1 MARSE
6 DLQIA
11 EQLAKA
17 VAEKG
22 GRVYF
27 VGGFVR
33 DALMGKKNKDIDV
46 EAHGISY
53 ASLLSIL
60 ETLGTPLINGVS
72 FGVFGLKGSRLDIA
86 LPRRETLTGRG
97 HKDFEVFVDPFIGPE
112 AAAGR
117 RDFTVN
123 AMLQDVLTGEIL
135 DYYGG
140 KDDLEKG
147 VIRHVR
153 DASFPEDP
161 LRVLRAAQFSA
172 RFGFSIADE
181 TVRLCSGMDL
191 SSLSRERV
199 MEELKKAM
207 LSAPSPSVFFE
218 QLRNMGQLSFWFPEV
233 QALIGVEQDPSFHPE
248 GDVWTHTMMV
258 LDEAAK
264 LRSGAKQ
271 PLPYMIAALCHDF
284 GKPYTTEF
292 VNGKIHSYH
301 HETEGLRPAS
311 ALLDRLTTEH
321 RLKKYVLNMV
331 EMHMRPNLLISR
343 RSGEKAFMKTF
354 DLSCEPEDLLLLAKA
369 DYLGCGLGKADYS
382 GHERILKEKYLQ
394 YRERMAL
401 PYVTGDDLIRA
412 GVEPGTDFSD
422 ALGFAHKCRLAG
434 VPKEEALH
442 QTLGFI
448 RSMRRK
454 KREP

>member
-1 MARSE
+1 MSHSD

-11 EQLAKA
+11 EELSRR

-22 GRVYF
+22 GRVYY
-27 VGGFVR
+27 VGGYVR
-33 DALMGKKNKDIDV
+33 DLLMGRENKDIDV

-53 ASLLSIL
+53 ASLLSVL

-72 FGVFGLKGSRLDIA
+72 FGVFGLKGSHLDIA
-86 LPRRETLTGRG
+86 LPRREKLTGRG
-97 HKDFEVFVDPFIGPE
+97 HRDFEVFVDPLIGPE
-112 AAAGR
+112 EAAGR
-117 RDFTVN
+117 RDFTIN

-135 DYYGG
+135 DFYGG
-140 KDDLEKG
+140 RSDLQKG

-153 DASFPEDP
+153 DTSFPEDP

-191 SSLSRERV
+191 SALSRERI

-207 LSAPSPSVFFE
+207 LTAPTPSVFFG
-218 QLRNMGQLSFWFPEV
+218 QLRSMDQLDFWFPEV
-233 QALIGVEQDPSFHPE
+233 KALIGVGQDPSFHPE

-258 LDEAAK
+258 LNEAAK
-264 LRSGAKQ
+264 LRSEAKQ
-271 PLPYMIAALCHDF
+271 PLPYMLSALCHDF

-292 VNGKIHSYH
+292 INGKIHSYH
-301 HETEGLRPAS
+301 HETEGLKPAS
-311 ALLDRLTTEH
+311 DFVERLTAE
-321 RLKKYVLNMV
+321 RSLKKYVLNMV

-343 RSGEKAFMKTF
+343 KSGEKAYMKTF

-369 DYLGCGLGKADYS
+369 DFLGCGLGKSDYS
-382 GHERILKEKYLQ
+382 GHERILREKYRQ
-394 YRERMAL
+394 YRERMSL
-401 PYVTGDDLIRA
+401 PYVTGNDLILA
-412 GVEPGTDFSD
+412 GVEPGTDFSE

-434 VPKEEALH
+434 VPKEDSLK
-442 QTLGFI
+442 QTLGYI

-454 KREP
+454 RRDS

>member
-1 MARSE
+1 MSHSD

-11 EQLAKA
+11 EELSRR

-22 GRVYF
+22 GRVYY
-27 VGGFVR
+27 VGGYVR
-33 DALMGKKNKDIDV
+33 DLLMGRENKDIDV

-53 ASLLSIL
+53 ASLLSVL

-72 FGVFGLKGSRLDIA
+72 FGVFGLKGSHLDIA
-86 LPRRETLTGRG
+86 LPRREKLTGRG
-97 HKDFEVFVDPFIGPE
+97 HRDFEVFVDPLIGPE
-112 AAAGR
+112 EAAGR
-117 RDFTVN
+117 RDFTIN

-135 DYYGG
+135 DFYGG
-140 KDDLEKG
+140 RSDLEKG

-153 DASFPEDP
+153 ATSFPEDP

-172 RFGFSIADE
+172 RFGFTVADE
-181 TVRLCSGMDL
+181 TIRLCSGMDL
-191 SSLSRERV
+191 SALSRERI

-207 LSAPSPSVFFE
+207 LTAPTPSVFFE
-218 QLRNMGQLSFWFPEV
+218 QLKNMDQLDFWFPEV
-233 QALIGVEQDPSFHPE
+233 KALIGVEQDPSFHPE

-264 LRSGAKQ
+264 LRSEAKQ
-271 PLPYMIAALCHDF
+271 PLPYMLSALCHDF

-301 HETEGLRPAS
+301 HETEGLKPAS
-311 ALLDRLTTEH
+311 DFVERLTAE
-321 RLKKYVLNMV
+321 RSLKQYVLNMV

-343 RSGEKAFMKTF
+343 KSGEKAYMKTF

-369 DYLGCGLGKADYS
+369 DFLGCGLGKSDYS
-382 GHERILKEKYLQ
+382 GHERILREKNGQ
-394 YRERMAL
+394 YRERMSL
-401 PYVTGDDLIRA
+401 PYVTGNDLILA
-412 GVEPGTDFSD
+412 GIEPGTDFSE
-422 ALGFAHKCRLAG
+422 ALNFAHKCRLAG
-434 VPKEEALH
+434 VPKEESLK
-442 QTLGFI
+442 QTLGYI

-454 KREP
+454 KRGS

>member
-1 MARSE
+1 MSHSD

-11 EQLAKA
+11 EELSRR

-22 GRVYF
+22 GRVYY
-27 VGGFVR
+27 VGGYVR
-33 DALMGKKNKDIDV
+33 DLLMGRENKDIDV

-53 ASLLSIL
+53 ASLLSVL

-72 FGVFGLKGSRLDIA
+72 FGVFGLKGSHLDIA
-86 LPRRETLTGRG
+86 LPRREKLTGRG
-97 HKDFEVFVDPFIGPE
+97 HRDFEVFVDPLIGPE
-112 AAAGR
+112 EAAGR
-117 RDFTVN
+117 RDFTIN

-135 DYYGG
+135 DFYGG
-140 KDDLEKG
+140 RSDLQKG

-153 DASFPEDP
+153 DTSFPEDP

-191 SSLSRERV
+191 SALSRERI

-207 LSAPSPSVFFE
+207 LTAPTPSVFFG
-218 QLRNMGQLSFWFPEV
+218 QLRSMDQLDFWFPEV
-233 QALIGVEQDPSFHPE
+233 KALIGIGQDPSFHPE

-258 LDEAAK
+258 LNEAAK
-264 LRSGAKQ
+264 LRSEAKQ
-271 PLPYMIAALCHDF
+271 PLPYMLSALCHDF

-301 HETEGLRPAS
+301 HETEGLKPAS
-311 ALLDRLTTEH
+311 DLVERLTAERT
-321 RLKKYVLNMV
+321 LKKYVLNMV
-331 EMHMRPNLLISR
+331 EMHMRPNLLVSR
-343 RSGEKAFMKTF
+343 KSGEKAYMKTF

-369 DYLGCGLGKADYS
+369 DFLGCGLGKSDYS
-382 GHERILKEKYLQ
+382 GHERILREKYRQ
-394 YRERMAL
+394 YRERMSL
-401 PYVTGDDLIRA
+401 PYVTGNDLILA
-412 GVEPGTDFSD
+412 GVEPGTDFSE

-434 VPKEEALH
+434 VPKEDSLK
-442 QTLGFI
+442 QTLGYI

-454 KREP
+454 RRDS

>member
-1 MARSE
+1 MSHSD

-11 EQLAKA
+11 EELSRR

-22 GRVYF
+22 GRVYY
-27 VGGFVR
+27 VGGYVR
-33 DALMGKKNKDIDV
+33 DLLMGRENKDIDV

-53 ASLLSIL
+53 ASLLSVL

-72 FGVFGLKGSRLDIA
+72 FGVFGLKGSHLDIA
-86 LPRRETLTGRG
+86 LPRREKLTGRG
-97 HKDFEVFVDPFIGPE
+97 HRDFEVFVDPLIGPE
-112 AAAGR
+112 EAAGR
-117 RDFTVN
+117 RDFTIN

-140 KDDLEKG
+140 RSDLQKG

-153 DASFPEDP
+153 DTSFPEDP

-191 SSLSRERV
+191 SALSRERI

-207 LSAPSPSVFFE
+207 LTAPTPSVFFG
-218 QLRNMGQLSFWFPEV
+218 QLRNMGQLDFWFPEV
-233 QALIGVEQDPSFHPE
+233 KALIGVGQDPSFHPE

-264 LRSGAKQ
+264 LRSEAKQ
-271 PLPYMIAALCHDF
+271 PLPYMLSALCHDF

-292 VNGKIHSYH
+292 INGKIHSYH
-301 HETEGLRPAS
+301 HETEGLKPAS
-311 ALLDRLTTEH
+311 DFVERLTAE
-321 RLKKYVLNMV
+321 RSLKKYVLNMV

-343 RSGEKAFMKTF
+343 KSGEKAYMKTF

-369 DYLGCGLGKADYS
+369 DFLGCGLGKSDYS
-382 GHERILKEKYLQ
+382 GHERILREKYGQ
-394 YRERMAL
+394 YRERMSL
-401 PYVTGDDLIRA
+401 PYVTGNDLILA
-412 GVEPGTDFSD
+412 GIEPGTDFSE
-422 ALGFAHKCRLAG
+422 ALDFAHKCRLAG
-434 VPKEEALH
+434 VPKEESLK
-442 QTLGFI
+442 QTLGYI

-454 KREP
+454 KRGS

>member
-1 MARSE
+1 MSHSD

-11 EQLAKA
+11 EELSRK

-22 GRVYF
+22 GRVYY
-27 VGGFVR
+27 VGGYVR
-33 DALMGKKNKDIDV
+33 DLLMGRENKDIDV

-53 ASLLSIL
+53 ASLLSVL

-72 FGVFGLKGSRLDIA
+72 FGVFGLKGSHLDIA
-86 LPRRETLTGRG
+86 LPRREKLTGRG
-97 HKDFEVFVDPFIGPE
+97 HRDFEVFVDPLIGPE
-112 AAAGR
+112 EAAGR
-117 RDFTVN
+117 RDFTIN

-135 DYYGG
+135 DFYGG
-140 KDDLEKG
+140 KSDLKKG

-153 DASFPEDP
+153 DTSFPEDP

-191 SSLSRERV
+191 SALSRERI

-207 LSAPSPSVFFE
+207 LTAPTPSVFFG
-218 QLRNMGQLSFWFPEV
+218 QLRSMDQLDFWFPEV
-233 QALIGVEQDPSFHPE
+233 KALIGVGQDPSFHPE

-264 LRSGAKQ
+264 LRSEAKQ
-271 PLPYMIAALCHDF
+271 PLPYMLSALCHDF

-301 HETEGLRPAS
+301 HETEGLKPAS
-311 ALLDRLTTEH
+311 DFVERLTSE
-321 RLKKYVLNMV
+321 RSLKKYVLNMV

-343 RSGEKAFMKTF
+343 KSGEKAYMKTF

-369 DYLGCGLGKADYS
+369 DFLGCGLGKSDYS
-382 GHERILKEKYLQ
+382 GHERILREEYGR
-394 YRERMAL
+394 YRERMSR
-401 PYVTGDDLIRA
+401 PYVTGNDLILA
-412 GVEPGTDFSD
+412 GIEPGTVFSE
-422 ALGFAHKCRLAG
+422 ALDFAHKCRLAG
-434 VPKEEALH
+434 VPKEESLK
-442 QTLGFI
+442 QTLGYI
-448 RSMRRK
+448 RSIRRK
-454 KREP
+454 RRGS